1 MGCLGCRWVGAA
13 GSAAVWPERR
23 HCCGGAGKVTR
34 GRLCGIIIE
43 GLEEAAGMDADDFLA
58 KAALTA
64 SSGPLQCR
72 LCFSFFI
79 NLV

>member
-1 MGCLGCRWVGAA
+1 MFGLPPGGGSRFRRCLAGC
-13 GSAAVWPERR
+13 S
-23 HCCGGAGKVTR
+23 GAGKVTR

-72 LCFSFFI
+72 LCFSCFI